1 MSELDEIR
9 RKRMQQLQQ
18 QQQMAAAQQ
27 GASIEQMQ
35 QEEARKQQFEQE
47 KKNALRQIMSPEAR
61 QRLANLRLTKPELV
75 NGIEMQLISLAQAG
89 RLQIPVTDATLK
101 QILKETMG
109 SKREIHLTIPSG
121 HFTLEFLY
129 FKI

>member
-75 NGIEMQLISLAQAG
+75 NGIEMQLISLA
-89 RLQIPVTDATLK
+89 
-101 QILKETMG
+101 
-109 SKREIHLTIPSG
+109 
-121 HFTLEFLY
+121 
-129 FKI
+129 